1 MTIEAAGGSAEPEDD
16 PGSAPSGGRSEWDDP
31 GWEQPVYWDGPRDME
46 PPEGYLPRVP
56 DALDDVVEAAGLV
69 SILTAQQYQRVHW
82 YRRDAVADA
91 RRDGVPITEIIERS
105 IRLELASALG
115 ITESAAGAL
124 IAEAE
129 ALITRYPVVLDSLG
143 AARMTPRHASILVDA
158 LDTLEPEFRERILQR
173 ALPLAESQPVGTF
186 RRKLHAL
193 IDTVRAVTLTQR
205 HEAATTRRRV
215 VLEPAPDAMA
225 WLHLY
230 APAVEA
236 RAVFDRATRIAKT
249 ITAVEEETRTLDQV
263 RADVL
268 GDLLLDGDT
277 TTLPPQARGIRPT
290 VVVTVPAL
298 TLLDQK
304 QQGVAIME
312 GLGPIPLETA
322 RRLCGGG
329 PEWMRVLTHPETGMV
344 LSVGRDRYAPPES
357 LRRLVKWRA
366 DTCMAPGCGIPAS
379 RCQTDHTVAWEHGG
393 TTGLT
398 NLAPLCQGHHTV
410 KHHGRWCV
418 EQIPDSGGALR
429 WTSPSGRRYR
439 VDPEHRVPSFTLVD
453 DGSPPPF

>member
-1 MTIEAAGGSAEPEDD
+1 M
-16 PGSAPSGGRSEWDDP
+16 
-31 GWEQPVYWDGPRDME
+31 
-46 PPEGYLPRVP
+46 
-56 DALDDVVEAAGLV
+56 EAAGLV

-91 RRDGVPITEIIERS
+91 RRDGVPINEILERS

-115 ITESAAGAL
+115 ITETAAGAL

-129 ALITRYPVVLDSLG
+129 ALITRYPVVLDSLS

-158 LDTLEPEFRERILQR
+158 LDALEPEFRERILQQ
-173 ALPLAESQPVGTF
+173 AVPLAESQPVGTF

-205 HEAATTRRRV
+205 HEEATTRRRV
-215 VLEPAPDAMA
+215 VFEPAEDAMG
-225 WLHLY
+225 WLHTY
-230 APAVEA
+230 MPAVEA
-236 RAVFDRATRIAKT
+236 KAAFDRATRIAET
-249 ITAVEEETRTLDQV
+249 IIAVEGETRTLDQV

-277 TTLPPQARGIRPT
+277 SALPPATRGIRAT

-298 TLLDQK
+298 ALLHPIDSENAAGDTDRTRP
-304 QQGVAIME
+304 GVAIVE
-312 GLGPIPLETA
+312 GLGPIPIDTA
-322 RRLCGGG
+322 RKLCGGAA
-329 PEWMRVLTHPETGMV
+329 EWMRVLTHPETGMV
-344 LSVGRDRYAPPES
+344 LSVGRDRYSPPES

-379 RCQTDHTVAWEHGG
+379 RCQIDHTLAWEQGG
-393 TTGLT
+393 TTGVS

-418 EQIPDSGGALR
+418 EQIPDSGGALQ
-429 WTSPSGRRYR
+429 WISPSGRRYR
-439 VDPEHRVPSFTLVD
+439 VDPERRVPTFTIID
-453 DGSPPPF
+453 DDSPPPF